1 MFSNVLFYDRIGVGG
16 DTMSFIKGNF
26 KKYIFK
32 SDSGYIIGLFRVK
45 DCSDDIL
52 YKNKTITFTGYFPL
66 LNETDLYVFN
76 GNMVNHT
83 KYGEQFNVVSYEVIL
98 PNEKDNVVDFLCSD
112 IFPGIGEKKASKI
125 VEVLG
130 GDCLSVI
137 LECPSNLMLVPGVT
151 EKQKNTIYDSLTK
164 YRESYKVIVELTSYG
179 FSMKDAL
186 SIYNKYKGKTLSI
199 FSSNPYKLI
208 DDINDITYSKIEK
221 IRHNLNILDDDKN
234 RIKASIKYVFNYVS
248 FSYGS
253 TYMLYEE
260 ILFFT
265 KKLLETDNSSL
276 IIDCLS
282 EMITSGDVIKYDEKY
297 FIKSMYDEERYVAN
311 RIFNLANND
320 SSIKID
326 NILELINEL
335 EKLFG
340 ICYNSC
346 QVDAIKEAFCNNFLV
361 ITGGP
366 GTGKTTIIK
375 AICELYSYING
386 VSYDEMMDSFVLLA
400 PTGRASKRVAE
411 QTNYTAST
419 IHRFL
424 KWNKD
429 DNTFRVNEENKS
441 DAKVI
446 IVDEVS
452 MVDIHLL
459 YSLFMGIKDNT
470 KVIFIG
476 DFNQL
481 PSVGP
486 GQVLKDI
493 IDSECVNVVKLE
505 KLYRRE
511 ETSNI
516 TLLAHDIIHEDL
528 SMDLFN
534 TSDDLVFIEC
544 DSSNMKDKL
553 KEELVK
559 YVDCSYEE
567 FQVMAPIYKG
577 ENGIDD
583 LNYFMQDIFNPKDN
597 TKNEMVMDGVLYRE
611 CDKVLQLVNMV
622 DDNVFNGDIG
632 CIRLIKNK
640 EKQVYIDFDNNMI
653 KYTPNN
659 FSNIKLGYA
668 ISIHKSQGSE
678 FDYVIIPVLNKY
690 NNMLYKKL
698 IYTGITRAKKRL
710 ILIGE
715 KDAFMKSVYNNRESN
730 RKTSLKSFILEC
742 IK

>member
-1 MFSNVLFYDRIGVGG
+1 MFYDRIVVGG
-16 DTMSFIKGNF
+16 DTVSFIKGNF

-45 DCSDDIL
+45 DCSSDIL

-76 GNMVNHT
+76 GTMVNHN
-83 KYGEQFNVVSYEVIL
+83 KYGEQFNVASYEVIL
-98 PNEKDNVVDFLCSD
+98 PDEKDNVIDFLCSD
-112 IFPGIGEKKASKI
+112 IFPSIGEKKASKI

-130 GDCLSVI
+130 NDCLSVI
-137 LECPSNLMLVPGVT
+137 LEHPSNLMLVPGIT
-151 EKQKNTIYDSLTK
+151 EKQKDIIYDNLVK

-186 SIYNKYKGKTLSI
+186 SIYNKYKNETLFI

-208 DDINDITYSKIEK
+208 DDINDITYNKIEK
-221 IRHNLNILDDDKN
+221 IRHNLNINDDDKN
-234 RIKASIKYVFNYVS
+234 RIKASIKYVFNYIS

-265 KKLLETDNSSL
+265 KKLLNTDNSSL

-282 EMITSGDVIKYDEKY
+282 EMMDSNEIIKYDEKY
-297 FIKSMYDEERYVAN
+297 FIKSMYDEEKYVAN

-320 SSIKID
+320 NSIKID
-326 NILELINEL
+326 NILDLISDL
-335 EKLFG
+335 ENLFG
-340 ICYNSC
+340 ITYNSG
-346 QVDAIKEAFCNNFLV
+346 QVTAIKEAFCNNFLV

-386 VSYDEMMDSFVLLA
+386 VDYEEMMDSLVLLA
-400 PTGRASKRVAE
+400 PTGRAAKRVAE

-459 YSLFMGIKDNT
+459 YSLFMGINDNT

-493 IDSECVNVVKLE
+493 IDSDCVNVIKLE

-516 TLLAHDIIHEDL
+516 TLLAHDIIHDDV

-544 DSSNMKDKL
+544 DSLNMKNKL
-553 KEELVK
+553 QEELVK
-559 YVDCSYEE
+559 YIDCSYDE

-583 LNYFMQDIFNPKDN
+583 LNYFMQDIFNPKDK

-611 CDKVLQLVNMV
+611 CDKVLQLINMV

-640 EKQVYIDFDNNMI
+640 DKQVYIDFDNNMI
-653 KYTPNN
+653 KYTPNS
-659 FSNIKLGYA
+659 FSNIKLGYV

-678 FDYVIIPVLNKY
+678 FDYVIIPILNKY

-715 KDAFMKSVYNNRESN
+715 KDAFMKSVSNNKENN
-730 RKTSLKSFILEC
+730 RKTSLKNFILEC